1 MLPVQ
6 YAKFSTFSGI
16 GVVGKWYIRTS
27 ELFYLLKCCMAM
39 YIVYKF
45 QNYTDVIRKCADM
58 SMSRAVEEI
67 KVSQIYGVIG
77 GEVCICMHVIYCH

>member
-1 MLPVQ
+1 MLYGNV
-6 YAKFSTFSGI
+6 Y
-16 GVVGKWYIRTS
+16 YI
-27 ELFYLLKCCMAM
+27 
-39 YIVYKF
+39 YIVYKI

-77 GEVCICMHVIYCH
+77 GEVCICMHACDLLSLNYCI